1 MESSPRRSLAWP
13 WVLGASVIAALILV
27 ANLVVADWAS
37 RTGEVAQLVRD
48 IKVSESVMT
57 TSTDRMGKAIK
68 AAGQSPSPEA
78 QQKLL
83 DDLQKISADSAADLR
98 VAGQKIITLR
108 LLPWQRPVWNA
119 REAYVAHNAAW
130 QAFFDGGA
138 ADPHT
143 LFVEH
148 PDIES
153 TWAKVVETLPLAVP
167 RPDPYD
173 LAERVNAIVVDGSQ
187 SDSGT
192 SADPGTPALFE
203 THIALSNAA

>member
-1 MESSPRRSLAWP
+1 MKSSPRRGPAWP
-13 WVLGASVIAALILV
+13 WVLGACLVAAVILV

-48 IKVSESVMT
+48 ISVSESVMT
-57 TSTDRMGKAIK
+57 KASNHMADAIK
-68 AAGQSPSPEA
+68 AAGQSPTPAE

-83 DDLQKISADSAADLR
+83 DDLRKISADSATELR

-108 LLPWQRPVWNA
+108 LFPWQRPVWNA

-138 ADPHT
+138 ADPQT

-153 TWAKVVETLPLAVP
+153 TWLTVVDLLPLAVP

-173 LAERVNAIVVDGSQ
+173 LAERINAIVVDGSQ
-187 SDSGT
+187 SDSGA
-192 SADPGTPALFE
+192 SADPGTPALFL
-203 THIALSNAA
+203 THSLLRNAS